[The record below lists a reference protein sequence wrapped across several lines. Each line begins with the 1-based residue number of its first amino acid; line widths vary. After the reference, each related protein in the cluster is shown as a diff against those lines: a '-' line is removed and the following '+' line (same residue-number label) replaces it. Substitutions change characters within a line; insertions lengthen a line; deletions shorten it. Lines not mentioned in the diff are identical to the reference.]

1 MSTTNFLSY
10 AGWTLLPNLIT
21 AWLQSLYY
29 GITIRAGDPKPQPGT
44 PRWLKHRRRIHMTV
58 VLAYLLY
65 TIVEADYE
73 LRRAGDFYQDLGLPH
88 SVDEKGIKS
97 RFRKLA
103 AIHHPDKASILGEDL
118 PSDAFFV
125 QLKLAQDTLLNPTK
139 RFAYDRFGP
148 DILRWQHCSSIR
160 DYLLVGLQAA
170 APMYVGS
177 AIFMVILG
185 VTGYLQWGRF
195 VGLTQ
200 SYLQWR
206 YLIFGS
212 LVLLEVHTL
221 TRPYYPP
228 FLNVVLNPVLQ
239 KLTLH
244 PPILPFQ
251 MLVLARK
258 AALTLFIALSQLGPL
273 FQTSIAGPV
282 TSSSPSF
289 DAQQQQQLLKLEQ
302 LAKHNEIEA
311 SRLLA
316 LDMAPFMG
324 DEAAVKDL
332 RSKVKEWLVQ
342 NTIRADPEVRDAVGR
357 AMGRRRMGAPVGAR
371 GTR

>member
-1 MSTTNFLSY
+1 
-10 AGWTLLPNLIT
+10 
-21 AWLQSLYY
+21 
-29 GITIRAGDPKPQPGT
+29 
-44 PRWLKHRRRIHMTV
+44 
-58 VLAYLLY
+58 
-65 TIVEADYE
+65 
-73 LRRAGDFYQDLGLPH
+73 
-88 SVDEKGIKS
+88 
-97 RFRKLA
+97 
-103 AIHHPDKASILGEDL
+103 
-118 PSDAFFV
+118 
-125 QLKLAQDTLLNPTK
+125 
-139 RFAYDRFGP
+139 
-148 DILRWQHCSSIR
+148 
-160 DYLLVGLQAA
+160 
-170 APMYVGS
+170 
-177 AIFMVILG
+177 
-185 VTGYLQWGRF
+185 
-195 VGLTQ
+195 
-200 SYLQWR
+200 
-206 YLIFGS
+206 
-212 LVLLEVHTL
+212 
-221 TRPYYPP
+221 
-228 FLNVVLNPVLQ
+228 
-239 KLTLH
+239 
-244 PPILPFQ
+244 